1 MGRLAESMQRL
12 DVKVL
17 INALEAERRAHKLE
31 RMRLQTKTSELLTLE
46 LKYDR
51 KLRECED
58 IEDRLRETE
67 LEAELELEET
77 RRMALRGTA
86 FAAEEIHQ
94 ANIRQDEIELWGEQ
108 QEQRAHESEQRVKM
122 NEYELTLLN
131 GKLAVVEGEMEILR
145 LTLTNVTQ
153 EKDCAQR
160 ELLNCAQREKDL
172 LNCKQRADRLEEAL
186 EVSEDRVLNLQA
198 NNQTLEAR
206 VAELEQHTAT
216 RGRFTSGR
224 SVDTDYCAEA
234 HSPRRLRAAQAHNEL
249 ERVMAE
255 IHLDRQSMSPAER
268 SPAPV
273 ILRPTTP
280 KAATKKLSASS
291 PTSQSQSK
299 SRSAV
304 PLQPVAVRPG
314 MSDDRQRVED
324 LLMRCRQRRLD
335 HVLES
340 NNLDFQ
346 LDNALDGG
354 TRKST
359 SCA

>member
-160 ELLNCAQREKDL
+160 DL